1 MKKQKQRF
9 SHLRI
14 KLLKSVDKRTMTF
27 TWKTTLTQGYT
38 LPFTIISKKV
48 LGLLWTV
55 LMANQV
61 LMEHGNYL
69 VIKDNT

>member
-1 MKKQKQRF
+1 
-9 SHLRI
+9 
-14 KLLKSVDKRTMTF
+14 
-27 TWKTTLTQGYT
+27 
-38 LPFTIISKKV
+38 V